1 MRAGKSWTSKCAQF
15 CVKERECYEAM
26 GTTQRSEENHMASER
41 ENIPWALRTTKS
53 TLLSTELK
61 PQERSGVSQQE
72 ESQRTAGAWDFSRIH
87 QPRDWREWQ
96 E

>member
-1 MRAGKSWTSKCAQF
+1 MKQWGLHKE
-15 CVKERECYEAM
+15 VKKILWH
-26 GTTQRSEENHMASER
+26 QR

-87 QPRDWREWQ
+87 QPRGWREWQ